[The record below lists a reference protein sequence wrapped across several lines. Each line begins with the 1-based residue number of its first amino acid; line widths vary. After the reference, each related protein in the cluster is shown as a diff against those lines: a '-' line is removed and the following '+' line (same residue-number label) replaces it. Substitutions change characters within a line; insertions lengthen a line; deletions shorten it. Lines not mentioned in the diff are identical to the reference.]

1 MSRLENHI
9 NLIGRLTADPELKT
23 TSSGIECCNFTV
35 AVDRYAKKG
44 EDKQTDFINCTAW
57 RQNAAFLCKY
67 FGKGRKIILDGELQT
82 RSYEDKNGNK
92 RTAYDVQ
99 VENITFGDSKTD
111 GYNTAETAEKPSFL
125 DNDDDLPFN

>member
-44 EDKQTDFINCTAW
+44 EEKQTDFINCTAW

-67 FGKGRKIILDGELQT
+67 FGKGRKVVLDGELQT
-82 RSYEDKNGNK
+82 RPYEDKNGNK

-111 GYNTAETAEKPSFL
+111 GNSSTQTDTASASPV
-125 DNDDDLPFN
+125 DDSDLPF

>member
-111 GYNTAETAEKPSFL
+111 GNGSTQTDTASASPV
-125 DNDDDLPFN
+125 DDSDLPF

>member
-57 RQNAAFLCKY
+57 RQTAAFLCKY
-67 FGKGRKIILDGELQT
+67 FSKGRKVVLDGELQT

-111 GYNTAETAEKPSFL
+111 GNSSTQTDTASASPV
-125 DNDDDLPFN
+125 DDSDLPF

>member
-9 NLIGRLTADPELKT
+9 NLIGRLVADPELKT

-44 EDKQTDFINCTAW
+44 EEKQTDFINCTAW

-92 RTAYDVQ
+92 RIAYDVQ

-111 GYNTAETAEKPSFL
+111 GNGSTQTGTASASPV
-125 DNDDDLPFN
+125 DDSDLPF